1 MAQDQGLP
9 TVPSSQPWAPRKT
22 ARPSKIHTL
31 VANLDALGR
40 FGGANDI
47 LRLDVMNT
55 SVIKSTEYI
64 AALRTELTDAGPAK
78 RAVALL
84 NQRVLFPHRGK
95 ATLTSGQLELADW
108 DDKGA
113 ITISPTSVRRVTR
126 QFDNQYGAFVG
137 GASAKWGAPIII
149 ELKDGTVVYALF
161 NHRAFL
167 EKTDNPEWEDAL
179 LGWLT

>member
-1 MAQDQGLP
+1 MWDDIP
-9 TVPSSQPWAPRKT
+9 TVPRSLPWAPRKT
-22 ARPSKIHTL
+22 EHSLKIHTL
-31 VANLDALGR
+31 VANLEAIGR
-40 FGGANDI
+40 FGKVI
-47 LRLDVMNT
+47 TVPRLDVMNT
-55 SVIKSTEYI
+55 SVNKSTQYI

-78 RAVALL
+78 RAAALI

-95 ATLTSGQLELADW
+95 ATLTSGQLELANW

-113 ITISPTSVRRVTR
+113 ITIRPTSVRRVTR
-126 QFDNQYGAFVG
+126 QFDKHYGAFVG

-167 EKTDNPEWEDAL
+167 EKTDNPEWEEAL
-179 LGWLT
+179 LEWLT